1 MSNIHTTN
9 REKKILQVI
18 CVMDSIEN
26 PYSTVVGGGVIDGKI
41 YTVKGEQ
48 CGFSTFGQRM
58 VDCYE
63 FVEVPG
69 LYEKGIFIPLSNID
83 EMKFDV
89 LLNKCLK
96 TKPRHKKY
104 SNDNK

>member
-1 MSNIHTTN
+1 M
-9 REKKILQVI
+9 KKKLQVI
-18 CVMDSIEN
+18 CIMDMIES
-26 PYSTVVGGGVIDGKI
+26 PLSTVVGGGVIEGKI

-48 CGFSTFGQRM
+48 SGWSDFGKRM
-58 VDCYE
+58 VDAYE
-63 FVEVPG
+63 FEEVPG

-89 LLNKCLK
+89 LLNRCLK

-104 SNDNK
+104 GVK